1 MLGKDA
7 RGRSRGVGTVVP
19 KTKVKACAIAQKRLR
34 HVHGENDELKTRV
47 GNLEGTVGNLDGTV
61 RNLSG
66 QMEVLINMV
75 GNIEHGFRA
84 PSNSSDG
91 GRVTQFNV
99 PEFVPSQ
106 FQNTT
111 NVANNQNCEILNSDL
126 DIIATGICYK
136 LSIFSCFRTVILLDR
151 SRQLYCNRYYMSR
164 FYIVQ
169 NSWKIC
175 TIHT

>member
-1 MLGKDA
+1 MLGKDV
-7 RGRSRGVGTVVP
+7 RGRSRGVGTVIP

-34 HVHGENDELKTRV
+34 HVQGDNDDLKMRV
-47 GNLEGTVGNLDGTV
+47 GNLEGTVG
-61 RNLSG
+61 NLSG

-75 GNIEHGFRA
+75 GDIKQGFHA
-84 PSNSSDG
+84 SVNSSDG
-91 GRVTQFNV
+91 GRVPQFNV
-99 PEFVPSQ
+99 PEFAASQ

-151 SRQLYCNRYYMSR
+151 SRQLYCNRYYMPR